1 MASQYAKHPKQ
12 TRSDPAARAAL
23 EALFSGSSPAP
34 TSDHTPALE
43 GQNLIA
49 HKQNEEA
56 AVTAKLDRLKR
67 KREAQADIRKAIES
81 AGFSVDEMRQ
91 LLGES
96 TSE

>member
-1 MASQYAKHPKQ
+1 MASQYTKHPKQ

-34 TSDHTPALE
+34 TPDHTPTLE

-56 AVTAKLDRLKR
+56 AVTAKLERLKR
-67 KREAQADIRKAIES
+67 KRETQADIQKAIEA

-91 LLGES
+91 LLANSTGE
-96 TSE
+96 